1 MRINIDILNTTKK
14 TFWNIFYKKMD
25 LVRNVN
31 QKTDEHVKKIVGSV
45 KKNGDKALLKFINKY
60 DGYKTTHIKSVR
72 ISKKEIFA
80 SFGGLFNKSSLSFL
94 LT

>member
-31 QKTDEHVKKIVGSV
+31 QKTDEHVKKIVGLV
-45 KKNGDKALLKFINKY
+45 KKKW
-60 DGYKTTHIKSVR
+60 
-72 ISKKEIFA
+72 
-80 SFGGLFNKSSLSFL
+80 
-94 LT
+94 